1 MGEIIFCSLFVLA
14 CYVCR
19 FIYKFITVNKETH
32 DENDFAIIEYANE
45 EVKLFKN
52 LKTGIYEEI
61 RQID

>member
-1 MGEIIFCSLFVLA
+1 MGEFIFCSLLVLA
-14 CYVCR
+14 CYVGR
-19 FIYKFITVNKETH
+19 LIYMFIKVNKEMY

-61 RQID
+61 RPID

>member
-1 MGEIIFCSLFVLA
+1 M
-14 CYVCR
+14 Y
-19 FIYKFITVNKETH
+19 

-52 LKTGIYEEI
+52 LETDIYEEI

>member
-1 MGEIIFCSLFVLA
+1 MGEIIFCSLLVLS

-19 FIYKFITVNKETH
+19 LIYKFITINKETYN
-32 DENDFAIIEYANE
+32 ENDFAIIEYANE

-52 LKTGIYEEI
+52 LETDIYEEI